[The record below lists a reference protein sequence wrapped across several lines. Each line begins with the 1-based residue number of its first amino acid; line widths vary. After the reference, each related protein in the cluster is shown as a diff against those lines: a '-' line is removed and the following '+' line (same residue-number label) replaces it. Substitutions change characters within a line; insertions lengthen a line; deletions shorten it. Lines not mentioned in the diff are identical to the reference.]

1 MEERNLGKTG
11 IGVSRLGLGAAKHGD
26 VHRQDQDVERWLHH
40 ALDAGVNF
48 IDTAAMYNESEERL
62 GRHLAARRDELFLAT
77 KCGVHRAGGVPG
89 ADIVEDYSRDGILR
103 TVDESRGKLCMDVI
117 DLVQF
122 HGLPPVELL
131 DEAFETLMDLKVRGW
146 ARFVGVSA
154 DGPAGAAVEGAPK
167 REVAELARTWPLDT
181 WQFTYNF
188 LSQEAAT
195 ELIPVLR
202 EAGIGTIVKRP
213 IANVVWELDE
223 DPGNDFN
230 HTLWE
235 RSRQLPLDALAGEL
249 SVLEF
254 AMRFVLSH
262 ADIDLA
268 LTGTINPSHLEMN
281 IRSLEDG
288 DLPEEV
294 LRKARDIFAERFG
307 GG

>member
-1 MEERNLGKTG
+1 MEDRILGKTG
-11 IGVSRLGLGAAKHGD
+11 IRVSRLGLGAAKHGD
-26 VHRQDQDVERWLHH
+26 VHRQDQDVERWLPH

-48 IDTAAMYNESEERL
+48 IDTAAMYNKSEERI
-62 GRHLAARRDELFLAT
+62 GRFLTARRDEFFLAT
-77 KCGVHRAGGVPG
+77 KCGVHRAGWVPG
-89 ADIVEDYSRDGILR
+89 AEIVEDYSRDGILR
-103 TVDESRGKLCMDVI
+103 TVEESRSKLCMDVI

-131 DEAFETLMDLKVRGW
+131 NEAFETLMDLKVRGW

-154 DGPAGAAVEGAPK
+154 DGPAGAGVEGQAE

-195 ELIPVLR
+195 ELIPLLR

-213 IANVVWELDE
+213 IANVLWELDE

-235 RSRQLPLDALAGEL
+235 RARQLPLDALAGEL

-254 AMRFVLSH
+254 AMRFVFSH
-262 ADIDLA
+262 GDIDLA
-268 LTGTINPSHLEMN
+268 LTGTINPNHLESN
-281 IRSLEDG
+281 IRCLEDG
-288 DLPEEV
+288 PLPDEM
-294 LRKARDIFAERFG
+294 LRNAIDIFEERFG
-307 GG
+307 AG